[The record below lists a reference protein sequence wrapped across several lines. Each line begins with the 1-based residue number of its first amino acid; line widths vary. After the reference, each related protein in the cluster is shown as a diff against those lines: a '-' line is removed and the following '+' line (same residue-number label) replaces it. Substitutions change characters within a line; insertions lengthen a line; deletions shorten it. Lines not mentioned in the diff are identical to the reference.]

1 MLDAIL
7 IETVSKWELYSTH
20 EHCRREVFMKHFHFD
35 WDCFKVGTIF
45 GTANC
50 SFENVLCSFFFKNGL

>member
-1 MLDAIL
+1 
-7 IETVSKWELYSTH
+7 
-20 EHCRREVFMKHFHFD
+20 MKHFHFD

-50 SFENVLCSFFFKNGL
+50 SFENVLCSFFFKNGLEVPVNSFIFFLKFFPEFQLIMP